1 MRRPDWC
8 ATVDAVLNVALF
20 ALGCVILY
28 AVAKA
33 LFDLLNVSLSFCC

>member
-1 MRRPDWC
+1 MRLPNWS
-8 ATVDAVLNVALF
+8 AIANAVLNVALF
-20 ALGCVILY
+20 ALACVVLY